1 MIKLYHNLFKLHDGI
16 LPNLKAGSY
25 IESRFFLSFIN
36 HYLTNAY
43 VSLAIINS
51 SFVGMANTLIFE
63 SAVEINASS
72 PITLFACE
80 SN

>member
-36 HYLTNAY
+36 HYLTNALCIY
-43 VSLAIINS
+43 WQ
-51 SFVGMANTLIFE
+51 SFKTPFE
-63 SAVEINASS
+63 SEAGIEIS
-72 PITLFACE
+72 
-80 SN
+80 